1 MIDVIKCSLNTR
13 LIAKPREA
21 GNGGERIFKNFL
33 SLKRRLVG
41 VEGLL
46 GLAYI

>member
-1 MIDVIKCSLNTR
+1 MIDVIKFSLNTR
-13 LIAKPREA
+13 LIANPRET
-21 GNGGERIFKNFL
+21 GNGGEFENFL

-46 GLAYI
+46 GLGYI

>member
-1 MIDVIKCSLNTR
+1 MIDVIKFSLNTR
-13 LIAKPREA
+13 LIANSRET
-21 GNGGERIFKNFL
+21 GNGGEFENFL

>member
-13 LIAKPREA
+13 LIAKPQERQGTEEREF
-21 GNGGERIFKNFL
+21 ENFL

-46 GLAYI
+46 GLA